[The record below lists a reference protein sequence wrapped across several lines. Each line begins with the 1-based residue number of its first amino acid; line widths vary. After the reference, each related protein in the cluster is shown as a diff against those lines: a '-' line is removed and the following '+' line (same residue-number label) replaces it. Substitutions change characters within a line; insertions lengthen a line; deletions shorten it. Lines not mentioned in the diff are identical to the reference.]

1 MKKLN
6 NLNETQWAPNI
17 GLTDENLSL
26 NGVYQELKLP
36 SLARSIFTVSDMHGP
51 TAAIFN
57 ITGNDHGGISLVRSE
72 VEIYDNE
79 PVRTKITQETL
90 QDIETQFGEDGK
102 RSVAVL
108 LRGFANDNE
117 NEKTIEFLK
126 THAVQSS
133 SLTISEPSS
142 PDFTWRE
149 ISWKVQQCVL
159 EMNKK
164 RIRTYHAFVVLPYKY
179 ASAIMSVFADLR
191 NSELANES
199 TLFVG
204 QSGLT
209 KWFINPDQND
219 NNVYVGLKDEV
230 DAGRGCAVFSPYQ
243 NEITDAVDW
252 KTGERVYFIWNRFA
266 ITISPLHTNENPLLM
281 RFEVV

>member
-1 MKKLN
+1 MKK
-6 NLNETQWAPNI
+6 LNETQWSPNI
-17 GLTDENLSL
+17 SNTDENLSL

-117 NEKTIEFLK
+117 NEKTIGVRTSGSRNGFLCRYGRED
-126 THAVQSS
+126 HSGVRMAGGRCGGYGSFHSGRLQQM
-133 SLTISEPSS
+133 EG
-142 PDFTWRE
+142 TWPLRG
-149 ISWKVQQCVL
+149 VL
-159 EMNKK
+159 
-164 RIRTYHAFVVLPYKY
+164 
-179 ASAIMSVFADLR
+179 
-191 NSELANES
+191 
-199 TLFVG
+199 
-204 QSGLT
+204 
-209 KWFINPDQND
+209 
-219 NNVYVGLKDEV
+219 
-230 DAGRGCAVFSPYQ
+230 
-243 NEITDAVDW
+243 
-252 KTGERVYFIWNRFA
+252 
-266 ITISPLHTNENPLLM
+266 
-281 RFEVV
+281 